1 MRAADLTVLAAYFLT
16 MLGVGLVYAPH
27 MKSLDLYFA
36 GGKQLPWWIGGVSFV
51 MSYVSALS
59 IVVYAGLGYADG
71 AVALAIYWTTVPA
84 TLLITWLLARRWRRA
99 GIITPV
105 EFLEAR
111 FSPAIRQVFAWSG
124 IPLKIL
130 DEGLKIVAIGIFVS
144 TGLGISPFAAMS
156 VVAVITLV
164 YTVLGG
170 LWAAVIT
177 DFVQFVLVTTAIIL
191 LAPLAWH
198 AAGGWPGLAAA
209 VPPGFFHPTT
219 ARYHW
224 SYLGA
229 FLVLS
234 VLSLAGNWSLIQ
246 KFYAARTERD
256 CRRTGWLASLLFFLL
271 PPLWILTG
279 MLARAFI
286 PFGRFDPQTIY
297 ARVGMRLL
305 PPGMFGLVV
314 AALFAATM
322 SVLASGYNV
331 VAAVLTVDVHQR
343 WVHPQAGWRELMWV
357 GRILTAV
364 GAVGTLAIALTVT
377 YFHWTIFNT
386 MVTAFGFF
394 LPPTVLP
401 MLAGLLSRRL
411 SAGGALAGFFA
422 GIASG
427 LVFLL
432 DLAVRKPTNVGEF
445 QAISIVVPTVI
456 TTLVLFIAA
465 RYFPVAGEA
474 RERAERFFA
483 RLSQPSRIPAG
494 EIPSP
499 APIAGTIIAVMGVV
513 LLALSSGFLPF
524 SRNFLTMG
532 TGGAFVLIGA
542 AMIKFRRR
550 AGSERSTVESNSA
563 THPAA
568 SATPPTDDLGGTGW
582 RTRF

>member
-1 MRAADLTVLAAYFLT
+1 MHAADLTVLAAYFLT
-16 MLGVGLVYAPH
+16 MLGVGIVYAPH

-59 IVVYAGLGYADG
+59 IVVYAGLGYEYG
-71 AVALAIYWTTVPA
+71 VVALTIYWTTVPA

-105 EFLEAR
+105 EFLETR

-124 IPLKIL
+124 IPLKLL

-177 DFVQFVLVTTAIIL
+177 DFVQFVLVTTAIVL
-191 LAPLAWH
+191 LVPLAWH
-198 AAGGWPGLAAA
+198 AAGGWHGLRAA

-219 ARYHW
+219 ARYSW
-224 SYLGA
+224 SYVGA

-234 VLSLAGNWSLIQ
+234 GLSLAGNWSLIQ
-246 KFYAARTERD
+246 KFYAAHTERD
-256 CRRTGWLASLLFFLL
+256 CRGTGWLASLLFFLL

-286 PFGRFDPQTIY
+286 PFRHFDPQTIY
-297 ARVGMRLL
+297 AREGMALL
-305 PPGMFGLVV
+305 PSGMFGLVV

-343 WVHPQAGWRELMWV
+343 WVHPQADRRELMRV

-364 GAVGTLAIALTVT
+364 GAVGTLAIALSVT

-411 SAGGALAGFFA
+411 STSGALAGFFA

-427 LVFLL
+427 LVFLVA
-432 DLAVRKPTNVGEF
+432 LAIRKPSSLGEF
-445 QAISIVVPTVI
+445 QAMSIVIPAFI
-456 TTLVLFIAA
+456 TTLVLFAA
-465 RYFPVAGEA
+465 RYFPVSGEA
-474 RERAERFFA
+474 RDRAERFFA
-483 RLSQPSRIPAG
+483 RLSQPSQIPAG
-494 EIPSP
+494 DILGP
-499 APIAGTIIAVMGVV
+499 APIAGSVIAVMGVV
-513 LLALSSGFLPF
+513 LVLMSSGFLPF
-524 SRNFLTMG
+524 PRNFLTMG
-532 TGGAFVLIGA
+532 TGGVFVLIGT
-542 AMIKFRRR
+542 AMIKFRRQM
-550 AGSERSTVESNSA
+550 AGERPGVESDSTA
-563 THPAA
+563 DRAA
-568 SATPPTDDLGGTGW
+568 SATRGD
-582 RTRF
+582 R